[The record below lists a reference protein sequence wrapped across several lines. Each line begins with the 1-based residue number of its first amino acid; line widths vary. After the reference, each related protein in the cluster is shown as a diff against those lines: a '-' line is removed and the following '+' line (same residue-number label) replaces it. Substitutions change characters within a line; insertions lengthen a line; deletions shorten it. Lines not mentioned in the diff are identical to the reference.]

1 MKLTLACA
9 ALVFALP
16 AAAAPS
22 LAAGIRAGEAV
33 YARCLGCHALAYDRT
48 GPRHCALIGRR
59 AGSVPGFA
67 YSTAM
72 KSSDIVWTARAL
84 DRFLEDPTRAVPGT
98 SMGYAGVKDP
108 AERAALIA
116 YLRNANGTP
125 ECKSLKR
132 SSQ

>member
-16 AAAAPS
+16 AAAAS
-22 LAAGIRAGEAV
+22 LRAGEV
-33 YARCLGCHALAYDRT
+33 LYARCLGCHALAYDRT

-67 YSTAM
+67 YSAAM
-72 KSSDIVWTARAL
+72 KSSEIVWTARTL
-84 DRFLEDPTRAVPGT
+84 DRFLENPTRAVPGT

-116 YLRNANGTP
+116 YLRNANDTP
-125 ECKSLKR
+125 ECKSLNRR
-132 SSQ
+132 SE